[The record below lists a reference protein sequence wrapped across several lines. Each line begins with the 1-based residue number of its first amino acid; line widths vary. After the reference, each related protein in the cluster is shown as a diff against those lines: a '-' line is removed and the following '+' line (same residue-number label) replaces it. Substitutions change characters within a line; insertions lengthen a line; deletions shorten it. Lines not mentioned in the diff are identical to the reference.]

1 MMKGSD
7 RKPAIL
13 RNAKWNQQFCQTK
26 CKIERYTWK
35 CGYTGVPGEQ
45 AARGEDTGHFA
56 ENHLISWHNIIN
68 VIIITNVIINS
79 NMFSNQSSLPAV
91 HLHAAVH
98 DRGGGEAHRGLGRGL
113 NYSSVYW
120 VLYYIICIFIEIDN
134 MEFGFLSRTIIHFSY
149 LPTTTKKNN
158 ISNNHTNN
166 NHNVVSDSHCD
177 SKYFLPPGQLLF
189 DCRMRWLL
197 CSSPCIQCIV

>member
-1 MMKGSD
+1 M
-7 RKPAIL
+7 
-13 RNAKWNQQFCQTK
+13 
-26 CKIERYTWK
+26 
-35 CGYTGVPGEQ
+35 PGEQ

-113 NYSSVYW
+113 NYSSVILSIVLYYSS
-120 VLYYIICIFIEIDN
+120 LYYIICIFIEIDN
-134 MEFGFLSRTIIHFSY
+134 MEFGFLSRTIIHFS
-149 LPTTTKKNN
+149 LPADNN
-158 ISNNHTNN
+158 KEKHQ
-166 NHNVVSDSHCD
+166 H
-177 SKYFLPPGQLLF
+177 Q
-189 DCRMRWLL
+189 
-197 CSSPCIQCIV
+197 